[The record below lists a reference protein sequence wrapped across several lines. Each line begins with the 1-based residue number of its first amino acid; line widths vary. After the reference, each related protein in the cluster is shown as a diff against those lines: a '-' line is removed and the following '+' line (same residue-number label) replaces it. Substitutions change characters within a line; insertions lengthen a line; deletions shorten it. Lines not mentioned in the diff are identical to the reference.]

1 MQDFVDAAHSSTM
14 LLKTKRPR
22 TSAGA
27 EAIFGVEAH
36 STARRQRT
44 KLSLQPIF
52 FLSNQQLSFSGG
64 IDSWAIANPSVGR
77 N

>member
-36 STARRQRT
+36 STAPRQRT
-44 KLSLQPIF
+44 KLPVQITF
-52 FLSNQQLSFSGG
+52 FITISTLAVRRGFDRQ
-64 IDSWAIANPSVGR
+64 V
-77 N
+77 